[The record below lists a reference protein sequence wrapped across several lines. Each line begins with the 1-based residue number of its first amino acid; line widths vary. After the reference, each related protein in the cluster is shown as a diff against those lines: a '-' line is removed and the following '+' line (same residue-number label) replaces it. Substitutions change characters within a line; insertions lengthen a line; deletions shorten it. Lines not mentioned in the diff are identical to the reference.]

1 MLYSWPLTCIDKET
15 TVPEIRVPAYTLSGG
30 PFGILLVHGFTASP
44 TELRPLGDHLHQ
56 AGFSVSGIRLA
67 GHGTRVEDLARTVRS
82 DWYASV
88 LAGYREL
95 ADQCEHIVA
104 IGLSMGGVLCCQL
117 AVEQPLAGLC
127 LLAPS
132 FVVRSRLFFLAPWL
146 RFLIRQW
153 SKSQAS
159 MDYYQHHQLFS
170 YPTMPVAALAEL
182 YHLNRHVRPILPH
195 IETPCRIFM
204 GLRDNTVVPE
214 SAFALYNA
222 LGSQRKGLVLL
233 PDSNHILTVE
243 PDAPRL
249 FASVQHFVEGLAA
262 LNTKRAQP

>member
-1 MLYSWPLTCIDKET
+1 MPYSWPFTCFDKEA

-30 PFGILLVHGFTASP
+30 PVGVLLVHGFTASP

-67 GHGTRVEDLARTVRS
+67 GHGTRVADLACTVSS
-82 DWYASV
+82 DWYDSV
-88 LAGYREL
+88 LAGYGEL
-95 ADQCEHIVA
+95 ADRCEHIVA

-117 AVEQPLAGLC
+117 AVEHPIAGLC

-132 FVVRSRLFFLAPWL
+132 FEVRSRLLFFAPWL

-159 MDYYQHHQLFS
+159 IDYYQHHRLFS
-170 YPTMPVAALAEL
+170 YPAMPVAALAEL
-182 YHLNRHVRPILPH
+182 YRLIRHVRPLIPQ
-195 IETPCRIFM
+195 IKIPCRIFM

-249 FASVQHFVEGLAA
+249 FASVLHFIEGLAVI
-262 LNTKRAQP
+262 NKKRAQP